1 VRTGPAPKPS
11 VARSLEDVLHFFL
24 PETEAASLAQRPR
37 ARASSHALVG
47 VPIGDSDVVR
57 AAFVWNLAVEIARA
71 GATATVLAPA
81 AGDSS
86 SLWPD
91 PGRGPMGTELVLTF
105 AEGMADLARAALD
118 LAQTRAAESGLSPGI
133 VLVRLPPA
141 WLPKAADAAALLGRV
156 LLFTS
161 PDARDLLETYALV
174 KRILSLA
181 PISAIGITVHGA
193 RSVGEA
199 RDAFWRLASAS
210 ERHLLRALVSY
221 GLIVDDL
228 HVYRSILN
236 RHAVGLAHPQA
247 AASRSIGEVAR
258 LLLGD
263 LAGEASRG

>member
-1 VRTGPAPKPS
+1 MP
-11 VARSLEDVLHFFL
+11 RSLEDVLHFFL
-24 PETEAASLAQRPR
+24 PEVEGPSPVPRHR
-37 ARASSHALVG
+37 ARVSAHTIVG
-47 VPIGDSDVVR
+47 VPIGDCDVVR
-57 AAFVWNLAVEIARA
+57 AAFVWNLAVEISRA
-71 GATATVLAPA
+71 GACATVLAPV
-81 AGDSS
+81 AGDTS

-91 PGRGPMGTELVLTF
+91 PGRGPMGSELVLTF
-105 AEGMADLARAALD
+105 ADGMADLARAAAD
-118 LAQTRAAESGLSPGI
+118 LAQTRGAESPPGAGI

-141 WLPKAADAAALLGRV
+141 WLPKTADAGGLLGRV

-174 KRILSLA
+174 KHIVSVA
-181 PISAIGITVHGA
+181 PISTIGITVHGV

-199 RDAFWRLASAS
+199 RGAFSRLTAAS
-210 ERHLLRALVSY
+210 ERHLFRALVSY

-247 AASRSIGEVAR
+247 AASRSIGEVAG

-263 LAGEASRG
+263 LAREASRG

>member
-1 VRTGPAPKPS
+1 MAAALPGAPS
-11 VARSLEDVLHFFL
+11 VPRSLEDVVHFYL
-24 PETEAASLAQRPR
+24 PEVEGPSSAQRR
-37 ARASSHALVG
+37 AKVSAHTIVG

-57 AAFVWNLAVEIARA
+57 AAFVWNLAVEISRA
-71 GATATVLAPA
+71 GASATVLAPA
-81 AGDSS
+81 AGDTA

-91 PGRGPMGTELVLTF
+91 PGRGPMGSELVLTF
-105 AEGMADLARAALD
+105 ADGMGDLAHAAVD
-118 LAQTRAAESGLSPGI
+118 LAQTRAAESPAGPGL

-141 WLPKAADAAALLGRV
+141 WLPKAADAGALLARV

-161 PDARDLLETYALV
+161 PDTRDLVETYALV
-174 KRILSLA
+174 KRVVSVA
-181 PISAIGITVHGA
+181 PGSTIGITVHGV

-199 RDAFWRLASAS
+199 RGAFSRLAAAS
-210 ERHLLRALVSY
+210 ERHLFRALVSY

-247 AASRSIGEVAR
+247 AASRSIGEVAQ

-263 LAGEASRG
+263 LAEEADRG